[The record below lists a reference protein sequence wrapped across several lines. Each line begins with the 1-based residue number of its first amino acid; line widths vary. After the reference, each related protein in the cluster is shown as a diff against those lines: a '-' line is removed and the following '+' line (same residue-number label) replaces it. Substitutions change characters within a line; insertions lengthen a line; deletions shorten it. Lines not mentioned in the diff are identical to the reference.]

1 MGLWEVKLLEVTDRR
16 SLQRLGRL
24 GELVVPSLAGAQP
37 QQPILEQRRQQEPG
51 RVHALALQKRTQVAG
66 SDRGRLVAGRMEHLP
81 GHPLVGEEAPAVVGG
96 DAVMQFPFR
105 VPAAL
110 VGEQTGLLEGGT
122 VSGLEDGD
130 RGGVLGG
137 WLGRRTGRCSGQQNP
152 DRVLDSFSAFAG
164 GKPLLYACGLTQL

>member
-51 RVHALALQKRTQVAG
+51 RVHALALQKRPQVAG
-66 SDRGRLVAGRMEHLP
+66 SYRGRLVAGRMEHLP

-96 DAVMQFPFR
+96 DAVMQFPCR

-137 WLGRRTGRCSGQQNP
+137 WLGRRTGRGI
-152 DRVLDSFSAFAG
+152 AG
-164 GKPLLYACGLTQL
+164 GTGG